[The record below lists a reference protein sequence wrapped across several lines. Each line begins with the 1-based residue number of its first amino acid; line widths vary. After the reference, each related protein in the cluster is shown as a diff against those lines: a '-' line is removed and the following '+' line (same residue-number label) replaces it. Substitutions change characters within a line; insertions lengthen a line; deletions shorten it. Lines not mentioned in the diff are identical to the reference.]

1 MTQRERIGHE
11 GIIKNIG
18 KKTIDILLISR
29 SACASCHAKGMCG
42 MADMAVKT
50 ITAQRPDFPVEHG
63 QKVVVYAR
71 IEDAL
76 FSVLVAYVFPAILI
90 IALIAWL
97 TLTGEDELL
106 AALVA
111 LGGVVFY
118 YVLLYLFRKK
128 IGKRIKF
135 TVERFREGEI

>member
-1 MTQRERIGHE
+1 
-11 GIIKNIG
+11 
-18 KKTIDILLISR
+18 
-29 SACASCHAKGMCG
+29 

-71 IEDAL
+71 MEDAL

-111 LGGVVFY
+111 LGGVVFIMCY
-118 YVLLYLFRKK
+118 CIYSVKK
-128 IGKRIKF
+128 SGK
-135 TVERFREGEI
+135 E